1 MDGILNLSRDP
12 LSTPS
17 GARWRWKLWLALLS
31 PVVLIII
38 AFTYLKYV
46 QARYVPV
53 VAASADTFHAR
64 FERGEDDAIY
74 QEADPAWQSAMT
86 ADAEHQFF
94 NRVRRKLGPCT
105 SYAGP
110 QRLLAR
116 TTTNGTF
123 VTTTYRGQCT
133 NGALNETFTWR
144 LTGSRATLFRYVPR
158 GAIEFTE

>member
-12 LSTPS
+12 LTMPPEP
-17 GARWRWKLWLALLS
+17 RWRWKLWLALLS
-31 PVVLIII
+31 PIVLIAI
-38 AFTYLKYV
+38 AFAYFKYV
-46 QARYVPV
+46 QRVYLPV
-53 VAASADTFHAR
+53 VTASADTFHVR
-64 FERGEDDAIY
+64 FEHGEDDAIY
-74 QEADPAWQSAMT
+74 QDADPALQAAMT

-94 NRVRRKLGPCT
+94 NRIRKKLGPCT

-123 VTTTYRGQCT
+123 VTTTYKGQCI
-133 NGALNETFTWR
+133 NGAINETFTWR

-158 GAIEFTE
+158 GAIQFTE